1 MSSSEPVVEIS
12 FSFNG
17 VPQVRGVSITDPAP
31 IDINEVAP
39 DAMNSN
45 TSFGYSGRHD
55 HGSLPLLNND
65 PRMGRLVSALQEA
78 KKQCD
83 DFLTAE
89 IAKVSTESGPSSN
102 KQSKTTGSPA
112 EKKPRL
118 EGSGDNSGAID
129 DDNDDD
135 AI

>member
-1 MSSSEPVVEIS
+1 MPSGEPVVQIS
-12 FSFNG
+12 FSFNEI
-17 VPQVRGVSITDPAP
+17 PQARGVSITDPAP

-39 DAMNSN
+39 DAVNSN

-65 PRMGRLVSALQEA
+65 PRMGKLVSALQEA

-83 DFLTAE
+83 DFLTDE
-89 IAKVSTESGPSSN
+89 IAKAARESGSTSS

-118 EGSGDNSGAID
+118 EGTGEDGGAIAD
-129 DDNDDD
+129 DDD